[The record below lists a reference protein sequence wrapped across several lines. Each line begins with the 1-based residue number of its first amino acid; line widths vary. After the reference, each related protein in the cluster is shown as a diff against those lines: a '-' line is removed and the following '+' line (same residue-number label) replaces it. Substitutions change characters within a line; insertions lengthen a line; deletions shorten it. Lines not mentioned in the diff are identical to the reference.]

1 MQAERQPG
9 SSFKPFVLAAAL
21 ERGIAPGS
29 TFESRPKLISLGDR
43 FWSVHNY
50 DDVYLGSV
58 TLETATVHSDNAV
71 YADLTQLV
79 GPRAVAATARRL
91 GIKSRLNP
99 YFAIGL
105 GAESVNPLELAR
117 AFSVFPMN
125 GYRID
130 SKIFGNNPRFVSE
143 LSGCNFKRTTKD
155 DISPKPRCD
164 GRRHRRSTTSSR
176 RSSSANGSTGCAA
189 RPAGR
194 REDGATENYGDAWFV
209 GYTPQLV
216 AAVWVGDPDEAS
228 RWRPSSTAT
237 RSQAGRTPR

>member
-1 MQAERQPG
+1 MPPPRAR
-9 SSFKPFVLAAAL
+9 A
-21 ERGIAPGS
+21 RIAPGS

-79 GPRAVAATARRL
+79 GPRARSRRPRDA

-105 GAESVNPLELAR
+105 GAESVNPLDAR

-143 LSGCNFKRTTKD
+143 LGLQLQAHDEGRHQ
-155 DISPKPRCD
+155 PRRPRCD
-164 GRRHRRSTTSSR
+164 GRRRRRSTTSSR
-176 RSSSANGSTGCAA
+176 RSSSAERSTGCAA

-194 REDGATENYGDAWFV
+194 REDGDDRELRRRVVRRLHAAARRGGVGGRSDELKPMETEFH
-209 GYTPQLV
+209 
-216 AAVWVGDPDEAS
+216 GDPV
-228 RWRPSSTAT
+228 
-237 RSQAGRTPR
+237 AGGTYPR